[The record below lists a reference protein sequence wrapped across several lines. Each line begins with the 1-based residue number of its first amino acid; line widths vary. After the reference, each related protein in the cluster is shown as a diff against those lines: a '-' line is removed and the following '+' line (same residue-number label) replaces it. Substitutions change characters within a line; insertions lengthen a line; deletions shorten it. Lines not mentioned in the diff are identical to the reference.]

1 MGEARAPEENI
12 IGYTSTGNISLSR
25 GKGHA
30 LGMITLA
37 GYLDLL
43 KAAGAEVKGNKW
55 DGRTLVCVRN
65 RDGRIARF
73 AEVRVVC

>member
-1 MGEARAPEENI
+1 
-12 IGYTSTGNISLSR
+12 
-25 GKGHA
+25 
-30 LGMITLA
+30 MITLA

-55 DGRTLVCVRN
+55 DGMTLVCVRN

-73 AEVRVVC
+73 AEVWVVC